1 MSLLPQVVLLEA
13 GSLVVVRDTAV
24 SYKQRDDEQEGSEL
38 QSTGSSSLYILDT
51 EELRLHRVT
60 VFQMHIKCQ
69 RLLKRPFSETE
80 LWTKE
85 NTPVYSS
92 SLHPTKRPSRR
103 RL

>member
-1 MSLLPQVVLLEA
+1 MSLLLQVVLLAA

-24 SYKQRDDEQEGSEL
+24 SYRQKDDEQEGSEL
-38 QSTGSSSLYILDT
+38 QSTSSSLYILDT

-80 LWTKE
+80 LWTEE